1 MWALFTAPDSSEAVV
16 NFEMVVAH
24 GSDDYLV
31 VCFRLH
37 VARLLVLALKRVCLL
52 ELVDSRGAAYVPGET
67 VEQRHFYLT
76 SFSIKGITLEAE

>member
-31 VCFRLH
+31 VCFRQNVLH
-37 VARLLVLALKRVCLL
+37 VARLLVLALKRVFLL
-52 ELVDSRGAAYVPGET
+52 EQAEQKT
-67 VEQRHFYLT
+67 VENFHRVLDFFL
-76 SFSIKGITLEAE
+76 AV